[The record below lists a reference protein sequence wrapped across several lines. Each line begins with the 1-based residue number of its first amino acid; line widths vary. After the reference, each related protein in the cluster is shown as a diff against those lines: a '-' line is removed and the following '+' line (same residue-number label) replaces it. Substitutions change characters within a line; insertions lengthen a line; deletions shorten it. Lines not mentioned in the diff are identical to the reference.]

1 MSVIRKELEDTRY
14 TDLKDKFKELGIPEV
29 FKPGIKKVDLVD
41 SAVELLEKKE
51 TLKQDVSV
59 ADIVI
64 EVEKDKVI
72 ANEVKED
79 KLSHEVS
86 KIVANKEH
94 WTKESIEKRITIL
107 NNSFIQHRGSAKG
120 VDALRRREILIE
132 AAKIMF

>member
-1 MSVIRKELEDTRY
+1 MSVIRKELEETRY

-59 ADIVI
+59 AEVII

-72 ANEVKED
+72 KNEVKED
-79 KLSHEVS
+79 KQSHEVS
-86 KIVANKEH
+86 KVVANKEH
-94 WTKESIEKRITIL
+94 WTKESIDKRITIL
-107 NNSFIQHRGSAKG
+107 NNSFIQHRGTEKG
-120 VDALRRREILIE
+120 VDALRRRDIL
-132 AAKIMF
+132 ASASKIMF

>member
-94 WTKESIEKRITIL
+94 WTKASIEKRITIL